1 MTVQFSRAQ
10 IGGITTKLPQI
21 FQVTSIKHLT
31 RKNPTSFPGPLF
43 PAPPTFKGKA
53 PGTRLVKIYQDK
65 FNKLNSD
72 GLVKIKF
79 WLTYLSSE
87 AIYKNAFFGHFLDMC
102 WLQNSRFFCER
113 SGASAKTARD
123 NGERD
128 VFSLASHA
136 WGSPASHARIAPSE
150 NLRKRLFCSLG
161 VNLHFLAKGLE

>member
-53 PGTRLVKIYQDK
+53 LGTRLVKIYQDK

-72 GLVKIKF
+72 GFVKIKF
-79 WLTYLSSE
+79 
-87 AIYKNAFFGHFLDMC
+87 
-102 WLQNSRFFCER
+102 
-113 SGASAKTARD
+113 
-123 NGERD
+123 
-128 VFSLASHA
+128 
-136 WGSPASHARIAPSE
+136 
-150 NLRKRLFCSLG
+150 
-161 VNLHFLAKGLE
+161 